1 MATRTRFLTTG
12 QAADLCSV
20 TPDTVLKWIRSGRL
34 AARRTA
40 GGHHR
45 IDERDLERL
54 VMPAPQVQNWEPD
67 LPQSVRR
74 HFRYCWEYNS
84 DGELSESCRECP
96 AYLMRAQRCY
106 EVANRVPQGDHQRN
120 FCQGTCTECAY
131 YRQVHG
137 QTTNVLVVTD
147 DSELRDALL
156 VEAARFP
163 FNLQIADCEY
173 NCSALVNQFKPDFA
187 FVDCYLGRE
196 ASRDISFHLAQDPR
210 IPFVRVVLAGAEHQV
225 PSECDKEVFAR
236 IERPFSVE
244 DISEFIDF
252 TAGSY
257 WNQFQSGSAGS
268 RSH

>member
-1 MATRTRFLTTG
+1 MAIKTRFLTTG

-34 AARRTA
+34 PARRTA

-45 IDERDLERL
+45 IDEKDLDRL
-54 VMPAPQVQNWEPD
+54 LMAVPQAGTHRNV

-74 HFRYCWEYNS
+74 QFRYCWEYNS
-84 DGELSESCRECP
+84 DGELSEGCRSCP
-96 AYLMRAQRCY
+96 AYRMRAQRCY
-106 EVANRVPQGDHQRN
+106 EVANRVPDGDHRRQ
-120 FCQGTCTECAY
+120 FCEGTCTECDY
-131 YRQVHG
+131 FREVHE

-147 DSELRDALL
+147 DPELRDALL
-156 VEAARFP
+156 VDAPRFP

-173 NCSALVNQFKPDFA
+173 NCSALVNEFKPDFA
-187 FVDCYLGRE
+187 FVDCSLGRE
-196 ASRDISFHLAQDPR
+196 VSRDISFHLAQDPR

-236 IERPFSVE
+236 IERPFSVV

-252 TAGSY
+252 IAGGY
-257 WNQFQSGSAGS
+257 WDQFQSGSIGS